1 MSNIALTKTSNPSDI
16 ERYFRGILELD
27 KQNKEFSVNL
37 DDVWQ
42 LCYAEKGKA
51 VRALKANFIENVD
64 FIVIR
69 NNADNSFLNDAEQ
82 DSDNS
87 LAQNGKQD
95 WGGNN
100 KISYYLTS
108 ACLEYFVARKVRLV
122 FEVYRRVFH
131 KVASGEMTEI
141 EKTQQKIIYANW
153 VVGFLNLNE
162 ASKLRI
168 AQEIGKDTGMA
179 GLLPQGINAGTE
191 APTLHA
197 AKDLLKENNIPFT
210 PIAFNRILMAKGVI
224 HEATRPSRDKN
235 KPWKWKVLNKGFECF
250 GQNIQDPN
258 FQSQTQIKWYDNRFR
273 DLLEFVGI
281 AIPQSLG
288 F

>member
-1 MSNIALTKTSNPSDI
+1 MSNMTLTKTSNPSDI
-16 ERYFRGILELD
+16 ERYFSGILELD

-42 LCYAEKGKA
+42 LAYERKDNA
-51 VRALKANFIENVD
+51 VRGLKANFIENVD

-69 NNADNSFLNDAEQ
+69 NNAENSSAGRPTD
-82 DSDNS
+82 D
-87 LAQNGKQD
+87 
-95 WGGNN
+95 
-100 KISYYLTS
+100 YYLTS
-108 ACLEYFVARKVRLV
+108 ACLEYFVARKVRPV

-168 AQEIGKDTGMA
+168 AQEIGKDTGMV
-179 GLLPQGINAGTE
+179 GLLPQGINAGTD

-197 AKDLLKENNIPFT
+197 AKDLLKENGIPFT
-210 PIAFNRILMAKGVI
+210 PVAFNKGCY
-224 HEATRPSRDKN
+224 P
-235 KPWKWKVLNKGFECF
+235 
-250 GQNIQDPN
+250 
-258 FQSQTQIKWYDNRFR
+258 
-273 DLLEFVGI
+273 
-281 AIPQSLG
+281 
-288 F
+288 